1 MGTKKLT
8 ANGNGNAQGLFVAL
22 DVGNGEC
29 AGVST
34 EVRTPVKFE
43 PLIAPMTTK
52 RGLSKDEERPTYSLR
67 DTDDTALVFGLDD
80 VYLHGQRDAARRQHG
95 MDRYQDSDYFN
106 LIDVLL
112 LHLLPSYRGR
122 DERVS
127 PTIAVNV
134 PVDQFNKE
142 GLTDSIVER
151 LSGPRN
157 LLDHEGCL
165 LQLSIDPRKVIVLP
179 ESTGALMHY
188 AFGQDLQ
195 RRGDTSGYTLVI
207 DIGFE
212 TTDAT
217 LYDGMRYQRDRAQT
231 FHRTGMGN
239 IARVVADGAR
249 KAGIRDVDVSQ
260 VDRQMRRLAG
270 MQPGGEG
277 WITLNGR
284 EYSATKV
291 YQHAIKIEAKRI
303 ADNVMSAYQ
312 GDVSRVVVAGGGAYH
327 LITEL
332 RDLLPFQ
339 KICTAPEPELANV
352 YGALTTLLFQAQR
365 KG

>member
-1 MGTKKLT
+1 LT
-8 ANGNGNAQGLFVAL
+8 N
-22 DVGNGEC
+22 
-29 AGVST
+29 
-34 EVRTPVKFE
+34 
-43 PLIAPMTTK
+43 K
-52 RGLSKDEERPTYSLR
+52 RGLNRDEERPTYSLR
-67 DTDDTALVFGLDD
+67 DTDGTTLVFGVED

-112 LHLLPSYRGR
+112 LHLLSAYRGR
-122 DERVS
+122 DERIS

-134 PVDQFNKE
+134 PVDQFNKD
-142 GLTDSIVER
+142 GLADSIVER

-165 LQLSIDPRKVIVLP
+165 LQLSIDPRKVVVLP

-188 AFGQDLQ
+188 AFGPDLQ

-217 LYDGMRYQRDRAQT
+217 LYDGMRYQRDRAET

-239 IARVVADGAR
+239 VARTLVDAAK

-260 VDRQMRRLAG
+260 VDREMRRLAG
-270 MQPGGEG
+270 MVPSGEG
-277 WITLNGR
+277 WLTINGR
-284 EYSATKV
+284 EFNATKP
-291 YQHAIKIEAKRI
+291 YQHAVKLEAKRI
-303 ADNVMSAYQ
+303 ADSVMSAYQ

-327 LITEL
+327 LIAEL
-332 RDLLPFQ
+332 RDILPYQ

-352 YGALTTLLFQAQR
+352 HGAYTTLMFQAQR